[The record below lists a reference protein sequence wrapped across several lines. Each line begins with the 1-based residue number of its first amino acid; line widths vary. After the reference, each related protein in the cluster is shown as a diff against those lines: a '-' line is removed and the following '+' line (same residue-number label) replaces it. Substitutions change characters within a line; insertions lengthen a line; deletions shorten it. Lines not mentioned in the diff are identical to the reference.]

1 MKKSAVKESLTSRHT
16 PTPLPHS
23 IKQGLE
29 IRKDW
34 NYQANCQEYFVCY
47 KKGPWLFKTADEKE
61 ANEFVQA
68 VNAYEKDQE
77 IKKEL
82 LDLVKFLHQWC
93 NEGTMISPSML
104 APNDQTLKETIEKV
118 IAKAEGR

>member
-68 VNAYEKDQE
+68 VNA
-77 IKKEL
+77 
-82 LDLVKFLHQWC
+82 
-93 NEGTMISPSML
+93 
-104 APNDQTLKETIEKV
+104 LKEMLHALKRFVYFADEESGNNPELRAYMETIAGKAMREV
-118 IAKAEGR
+118 IAKAEGL